1 MNYVEG
7 TTLII
12 GDTSTHLAH
21 HGVSGQKWGVRRF
34 QNSDGSLTELGRQRL
49 GYTVKAVKSGI
60 TGVVKK
66 TYALGKNTALGTV
79 RSAKKVN
86 AWRIKKKKEKASQS
100 REGVMRNKKLFSDE
114 ELKKLNDRFDLE
126 DQISLGGARKNAE
139 IVGIIGDNA
148 KKVAEAVKAGGEA
161 YKALSGDTLIKGRKE
176 EYEEMLAKAQ
186 DEADRKVKKAEDKA
200 YDAKREAKQAKEA
213 LKKKS
218 QNDDDETKSSKKDK
232 KDDSKDGTPN
242 DEKSDEKAKG
252 HATGV
257 RGEKWIKR
265 DRSSEDSSQETESD
279 VKRLPGPTL
288 TSSEEKSKPSYDS
301 KKFMQDYYKKK
312 QDYEKKKQEA
322 EDQRMRDLYEKQAEQ
337 RINSDRQFVVQNI
350 GEAGAD
356 RAMAKAYVQRKANEA
371 KNKVFDTVN
380 RIPKELAAKQ
390 EDAFVES
397 ERKRFKENYKKAV
410 KSYGKEQ
417 ADEQLRTYKRQL
429 LQNAGYRGDSLDEH
443 MKTDNVE
450 DLVAKQARRLTAL
463 DRQNIGERKADR
475 ILAKAYVSSKIKE
488 AKSNAIDK
496 FDKARPSRILAE
508 KSKRE
513 LLEKARK
520 EWDEDHERDV
530 KTYGKKKADEIRRD
544 TKRQILFNLGYRGEA
559 LEEQMRH
566 DAYGPYVK
574 DGTLIIVDQPSSY
587 LAHHGVKGQKWGVRR
602 YQNGDGS
609 LTALGRQRLGYAA
622 KSAKAGITGAAKA
635 TFRVGKKA
643 ASATVGAVKTTFRAG
658 GKAAGATIGAVKK
671 AHAWKIQKKKE
682 KASQSR
688 KGVLKNK
695 KLFSNEELK
704 ELSERFSMEDQI
716 KLDGIRKGS
725 EIVGIV
731 SDNAKKVAE
740 AVKTA
745 GEAYTKLSG
754 DTLIKGR
761 KENYEEKLAKAQDE
775 ADRKVKKAQD
785 QAYDAGRSAKEAKRD
800 LEKKTNLYK
809 DQLLKEKEKTASEIK
824 KANDKAAEN
833 EKRAKSLDEREKS
846 VNEREKSV
854 NDQEAKSNARARD
867 LNAKERDI
875 DESAHQREKEI
886 QSKNREAD
894 EYLTRAQSLMRDTE
908 AKAAEYDERN
918 KGREIYMKNLIEE
931 NEKLKQQN
939 SDSDK
944 KKKKVKHSAIS
955 DTTLTLGDSSYLA
968 HHGVKGQRWG
978 IRRYQDENGHLTP
991 KGRKKLEKKLTKL
1004 KRKKSIDD
1012 YRLGEAEERRSGA
1025 TAGAAVLGAI
1035 AGGSIAA
1042 VISTATGGLATPVAV
1057 VAGGAVCSAIS
1068 GGATYGA
1075 HTVNMLYQSRRVK
1088 KINKK
1093 VKEYEKALS
1102 EDLKPISEKDLT
1114 EAERREL
1121 AELDELDRRRG
1132 Y

>member
-21 HGVSGQKWGVRRF
+21 HGVSGQKWGVRRY
-34 QNSDGSLTELGRQRL
+34 QNSDGSLTALGRQRL

-60 TGVVKK
+60 TGAVKK
-66 TYALGKNTALGTV
+66 TYALGKNTALGAI

-100 REGVMRNKKLFSDE
+100 REGVMKNKKLFSDE

-139 IVGIIGDNA
+139 IVGIVGENA

-186 DEADRKVKKAEDKA
+186 DEADRKVKRAEDKA

-218 QNDDDETKSSKKDK
+218 QNDEDETKSSKKDK
-232 KDDSKDGTPN
+232 KDGSKDGAPN

-265 DRSSEDSSQETESD
+265 DHSSEDPSQETESD
-279 VKRLPGPTL
+279 VKRLPGPTIEE
-288 TSSEEKSKPSYDS
+288 SSKSSSKEESKPSYDG
-301 KKFMQDYYKKK
+301 KKAQ
-312 QDYEKKKQEA
+312 QDYEKKKQDVI
-322 EDQRMRDLYEKQAEQ
+322 DQRMRDLYQKRAEKQLDLE
-337 RINSDRQFVVQNI
+337 RQQVVQKL
-350 GEAGAD
+350 GSDAAAD
-356 RAMAKAYVQRKANEA
+356 RVMAKVYVQRKANAE
-371 KNKVFDTVN
+371 KNKVSDAVN
-380 RIPKELAAKQ
+380 FIPKELAAKQ

-397 ERKRFKENYKKAV
+397 ERKRFKENYEKAV

-450 DLVAKQARRLTAL
+450 DLVAKQARHLTAL

-530 KTYGKKKADEIRRD
+530 KTYGKEKADEIRRD

-635 TFRVGKKA
+635 TFKVGKKA
-643 ASATVGAVKTTFRAG
+643 AGATVGAVKTAFRAG
-658 GKAAGATIGAVKK
+658 GKAAGATIGAAKK

-682 KASQSR
+682 KASR
-688 KGVLKNK
+688 TRRGVLKNK
-695 KLFSNEELK
+695 RLFSDEELK
-704 ELSERFSMEDQI
+704 ALSDRFYIEDQI
-716 KLDGIRKGS
+716 SLDGIKKGA
-725 EIVGIV
+725 EIVGV
-731 SDNAKKVAE
+731 VADNAKKVAE
-740 AVKTA
+740 SAKMA
-745 GEAYTKLSG
+745 GEAYKSLSG
-754 DTLIKGR
+754 DTIIKGR

-785 QAYDAGRSAKEAKRD
+785 QAYDAGRSAKEAKSD
-800 LEKKTNLYK
+800 LKKKTDLYK
-809 DQLLKEKEKTASEIK
+809 DQLLKEKEKTAAEIK

-867 LNAKERDI
+867 LNTKERDM

-939 SDSDK
+939 SDSNK

-955 DTTLTLGDSSYLA
+955 DTTLILGDPSYLA
-968 HHGVKGQRWG
+968 HHGVQGQKWG
-978 IRRYQDENGHLTP
+978 IRRYQDKNGHLTP
-991 KGRKKLEKKLTKL
+991 KGRKRLEKKLTKL
-1004 KRKKSIDD
+1004 KRKKTLNDS
-1012 YRLGEAEERRSGA
+1012 RLDEAEERRFWS
-1025 TAGAAVLGAI
+1025 TAAGTALGAV

-1057 VAGGAVCSAIS
+1057 VAGSAVCSAIS

-1075 HTVNMLYQSRRVK
+1075 HSLGMLYQGHKVK
-1088 KINKK
+1088 RINKK
-1093 VKEYEKALS
+1093 VKAYEKALS
-1102 EDLKPISEKDLT
+1102 ED
-1114 EAERREL
+1114 
-1121 AELDELDRRRG
+1121 
-1132 Y
+1132 